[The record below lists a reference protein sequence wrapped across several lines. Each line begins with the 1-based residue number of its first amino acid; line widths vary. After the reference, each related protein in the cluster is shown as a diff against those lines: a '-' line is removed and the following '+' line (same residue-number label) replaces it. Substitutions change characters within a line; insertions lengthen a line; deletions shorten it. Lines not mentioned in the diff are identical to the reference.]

1 MASCQDFLMGFP
13 TKVQLIQRKK
23 PDDYQFYIN
32 FPAALADALDF
43 TKGEPVEWSIIDK
56 QHIMLTRELRAESV
70 AEVKKKILKS

>member
-1 MASCQDFLMGFP
+1 MGFP

-32 FPAALADALDF
+32 FPAALADALGF

>member
-1 MASCQDFLMGFP
+1 MGFP

-43 TKGEPVEWSIIDK
+43 TKAEPVEWSIIDK
-56 QHIMLTRELRAESV
+56 QHILLTRAV
-70 AEVKKKILKS
+70 PAQTPAQVKKKILKS

>member
-1 MASCQDFLMGFP
+1 MGFP